1 MNAAEAIFALDEAE
15 FLAGQFD
22 YPASWYGLTH
32 GQQRALETIRSKVG
46 RQPVISL
53 DGAGGTGKT
62 TALRA
67 LADLL
72 GRGTAVVV
80 APTNKAASVLQS
92 KGVPAA
98 TLFARFFTLVEVSK
112 SPKKMT
118 FEPNDRMK
126 TLGEGKISYAP
137 VVIVDEASMLTTWAL
152 HHLRR
157 MCDTLILVGDGNQL
171 PPIGDREAPR
181 GYFCTRQHDAT
192 LTEVLRNDGAVL
204 KLASAIRVSPDG
216 CALAGVDLDDYFP
229 DDDFEL
235 LFVLYQPQLVCW
247 RNVVRRSLN
256 IRARQVLGRSS
267 VLPVPG
273 DLMLCQNN
281 YSETL
286 LNGTQCVMEYFSW
299 SGSDRL
305 ASVTL
310 RLPDGE
316 KTVAYLDMLHFFKD
330 QLPAQ
335 VKEYANLVERFT
347 HLDEEGAALTY
358 GYALTAH
365 SAQGGEWPVVAVVDE
380 RAGIREMGRKQFA
393 EDPKNL
399 PPDEACRRW
408 AYTAVSRAK
417 ETVYVVNERWTKH

>member
-22 YPASWYGLTH
+22 YPASWYGLTQ

-53 DGAGGTGKT
+53 DGAAGTGKT

-299 SGSDRL
+299 TTGARL
-305 ASVTL
+305 AKVVL
-310 RLPDGE
+310 VLPDGSR
-316 KTVAYLDMLHFFKD
+316 TMADMDMLRFFED
-330 QLPAQ
+330 QIPVQ
-335 VKEYANLVERFT
+335 VRQYADFIKRFSHT
-347 HLDEEGAALTY
+347 DEEGAALTY
-358 GYALTAH
+358 GYAVTAH
-365 SAQGGEWPVVAVVDE
+365 AAQGGEWPVVVVVDE
-380 RAGIREMGRKQFA
+380 RTGIHGMGKRRFA
-393 EDPKNL
+393 EDQRNIPA
-399 PPDEACRRW
+399 DEGCRRW
-408 AYTAVSRAK
+408 TYTAVSRAQ
-417 ETVYVVNERWTKH
+417 ETVYVVDERWCKY